1 MAGDVM
7 ARDDAGCSSRSVKST
22 VKSVAIARNGVV
34 IPYHSRLHLIVS
46 AVSRSIRHPKVRL
59 LAEKPVATPTHHHQ
73 RFSML
78 RRFVVAGPSRALLAR
93 QLSTA
98 TQGAEST
105 AQPASTVSSTPSPDH
120 TGVPQATL
128 QRLIDI
134 ASRPAG
140 TQSRQD
146 RFEAW
151 RIYSNLAPV
160 DRSRLSS
167 NELRAILRV
176 MAPRYDEAWGMATRE
191 SDIPKQRIKQHT
203 ARMRQGHKI
212 ENSLQA
218 VMEELMV
225 RNENNLNDWL
235 FVLNALG
242 RLGRVSTIEAILSKA
257 PEEIRDNRRVLEARL
272 GAITNW
278 SRSLSSAFRKPRLE
292 SIQIAH
298 DTFWDVFQRI
308 SSHNQDLNGF
318 TLRLLLTSISSV
330 SKLVATSGQ
339 QEEGLER
346 LDGLFRY
353 ILAQAYGLDL
363 DNLAVSVQA
372 RDAGDA
378 TRTGLAKLSA
388 KGLTAVMTQLA
399 AVKTDPYRMIAT
411 YELLTKMPRA
421 AYTQEEIYEQEEED
435 DDYYVTPDVQAEEPI
450 TEAEASLASEASSS
464 YQGFRTMDQFF
475 PPSTKPAAVSA
486 LPAKEAARLSVCKPI
501 FSHETITVL
510 LTDFRE
516 RGVDRALFRH
526 VLRSAIADAQD
537 ARARWLAVYLGCPD
551 SRRPRLRKSIRL
563 SPEWFKQALER
574 DDLELGKGSG
584 QTALLIQRVLDWNTE
599 ELGVIFNK
607 EKEIRGCDD
616 LESLL
621 EYPPWAKDPRIRRI
635 KRNLEVCIIPEELK
649 TIASDT
655 RTLKGLLERAQAMA
669 GQRSESRA
677 RQARNRSIRE
687 AEAEAERLRE
697 EAEQQEAQS

>member
-1 MAGDVM
+1 M
-7 ARDDAGCSSRSVKST
+7 
-22 VKSVAIARNGVV
+22 AIAQAQPAFV
-34 IPYHSRLHLIVS
+34 ISHHSTSLFRPSRGPSVTQKFGPQHRKYAATLSLYKHLY
-46 AVSRSIRHPKVRL
+46 
-59 LAEKPVATPTHHHQ
+59 
-73 RFSML
+73 SML

-98 TQGAEST
+98 AQAAETSSSPGSASSST
-105 AQPASTVSSTPSPDH
+105 ASNEN
-120 TGVPQATL
+120 GVPPAVI
-128 QRLIDI
+128 QRLLDI
-134 ASRPAG
+134 ASRPSG
-140 TQSRQD
+140 SQSRED

-151 RIYSNLAPV
+151 KIYSNLAPI

-176 MAPRYDEAWGMATRE
+176 MAPRYDEAWGMATRD

-218 VMEELMV
+218 VMQELIA
-225 RNENNLNDWL
+225 RNENNINDWL

-242 RLGRVSTIEAILSKA
+242 RLGRVATIEAILSKA
-257 PEEIRDNRRVLEARL
+257 PEDVRNNRRVLEARL

-278 SRSLSSAFRKPRLE
+278 SRSLLSAFRKPRVE

-308 SSHNQDLNGF
+308 SGHNQDLNGF

-330 SKLVATSGQ
+330 SKLMATSGQ

-353 ILAQAYGLDL
+353 ILAQAFGLDL

-372 RDAGDA
+372 RDAGDVS
-378 TRTGLAKLSA
+378 RQGLAKLSA
-388 KGLTAVMTQLA
+388 KGLTAVMTHLA
-399 AVKTDPYRMIAT
+399 AVKTDPYRMVAT

-435 DDYYVTPDVQAEEPI
+435 DDYFVTPDVPEK
-450 TEAEASLASEASSS
+450 EAVADVEASLSLEACSSF
-464 YQGFRTMDQFF
+464 QGFRTMDQFF
-475 PPSTKPAAVSA
+475 PPATKPSAVAA

-501 FSHETITVL
+501 FSHNTITVM

-537 ARARWLAVYLGCPD
+537 ARARWLAVYLGVPD
-551 SRRPRLRKSIRL
+551 SRRPRLRKTVRL
-563 SPEWFKQALER
+563 SPEWFQQALALN
-574 DDLELGKGSG
+574 DTELGRGAG
-584 QTALLIQRVLDWNTE
+584 QTALLIQKVLDWNTE
-599 ELGVIFNK
+599 EIGVIFNK
-607 EKEIRGCDD
+607 EKSIRGRDD

-621 EYPPWAKDPRIRRI
+621 EYPEWAKDPRIRRI

-649 TIASDT
+649 MMASDT
-655 RTLKGLLERAQAMA
+655 RKLKELLERAKVMA
-669 GQRSESRA
+669 GNRAESRQ
-677 RQARNRSIRE
+677 RQARNRNLRDIE
-687 AEAEAERLRE
+687 AEERRLRLE
-697 EAEQQEAQS
+697 AAEQQEAQS